1 MLRICLASIAA
12 LVMLVP
18 GAAAARVPI
27 TADAAMRKGIRDFAR
42 VSAHGATASRIRVSC
57 RSVPEVGDKG
67 PCTGTFRLTRRERS
81 ADYKLTSTAWTLR
94 ISPGAIQYRVAAMT
108 DRRVPG
114 LPRTTGGFSG
124 FLQGPSGR

>member
-1 MLRICLASIAA
+1 MLRVATSIAA
-12 LVMLVP
+12 LAMLVP

-42 VSAHGATASRIRVSC
+42 LGAREATASRIHVIC
-57 RSVPEVGDKG
+57 RAVPKVGDKG
-67 PCTGTFRLTRRERS
+67 RCTGTFRLTRRGRS
-81 ADYKLTSTAWTLR
+81 ADYELTSTAWTLR
-94 ISPGAIQYRVAAMT
+94 ISPAAIQYRVAAVT
-108 DRRVPG
+108 DGRVPG